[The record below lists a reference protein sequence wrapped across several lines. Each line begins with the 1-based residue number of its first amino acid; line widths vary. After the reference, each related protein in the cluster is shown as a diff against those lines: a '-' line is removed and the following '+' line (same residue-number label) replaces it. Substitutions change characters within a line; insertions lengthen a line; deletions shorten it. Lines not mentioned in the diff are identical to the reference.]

1 MKLLHRSALV
11 FLWASILF
19 AAQMAAESTA
29 ADSQPASVNRNEA
42 EVDVPRGTGDWPE
55 SLGNHRAK
63 IQVES
68 KADAVWVHL
77 PWRRHDADPDKK
89 QITIIDAATNQPVK
103 NVLRVRIEAE
113 SGDVLFQ
120 PSTAPGVYYVYYMPF
135 RLAPPEYCP
144 TTNYLSPTDTADA
157 AWKTACEPLVRKI
170 KSQATDGLAKAK
182 LIEFQAINDF
192 HRFDPMEL
200 PATAAE
206 MTKLLADNPGKSY
219 QVFPEDRRRPIR
231 MNDALPLRW
240 IRSGP
245 QDSFR
250 GEACRGEYY
259 VFQLGV
265 YAVTQDV
272 LDVRY
277 EAKPFR
283 LVGGDSDLGQL
294 TCFNTEGTDCR
305 GRPLVK
311 RVSVARGNVQPL
323 WFGVQIPPNAPP
335 GEYRT
340 TVTLRPKNVAATE
353 IEVAVTVND
362 QAIKNA
368 GDNELWRHSRLRWLN
383 STIGLDEEATP
394 PYTPIE
400 VADRTVHILGRHFR
414 FGDDGLPE
422 SIQTTFGQSVD
433 RLDAPV
439 QEILAGPV
447 RFAVET
453 AARGQ
458 DFVGVLAFVGGKA
471 KVVAKTSGAVTWES
485 TGRAGP
491 LSLHCRAKLEC
502 DGCVN
507 YWLTLSGKDLK
518 EAMELE
524 DIRLEIPLRREIATY
539 MMGLGRKGGRRPEKW
554 DWKWDP
560 RYANN
565 HFWIGDVRAGL
576 AGKLKHTE
584 DRWDTTNLRETGAY
598 KDWGNGG
605 LGGCRLREP
614 SADRVLLSVFTGR
627 RRLDPGVKLHF
638 NFSLAVTPFHP
649 IDPSHW
655 TWRHFHPFPW
665 ERFPTIDEI
674 VASRA
679 GILTVHQGAN
689 QRNPY
694 INYPFIVTESMKRL
708 AEQLHARNVKLK
720 LYYTI
725 RELSNY
731 TAEIWA
737 LRSLGDEIYLN
748 GPGFHLAD
756 QIDKTKKADKPAA
769 PKGPTGSSWLVEH
782 LRTSYVAAWHQ
793 PLSNGHCD
801 AAIATQGLSRW
812 HNYYLEGL
820 NWLIR
825 EIGIDGLYIDG
836 AGFDREII
844 KRIRKVMNRARPGCL
859 MDLHAGNSFVP
870 EYGNANPASLY
881 LELMPY
887 FDSLWFG
894 EMYDYNESP
903 DYWLVEISGIP
914 FGLTGEMLQDGGNRW
929 RGMLYGMTNR
939 LGWCGD
945 PRPLWKLWDD
955 FGIDKSRTIGY
966 WDPACPVKTGRND
979 VLATA
984 YVRNGQTLVSV
995 ASWAAKKESVKLQI
1009 DWKSLGLDPAKTE
1022 CVAPAITDFQPA
1034 AKFAIGGEIPID
1046 PARGWLLILR
1056 DTRSHK
1062 DQQP

>member
-1 MKLLHRSALV
+1 MKRPRRFVLV
-11 FLWASILF
+11 FLGASIVF
-19 AAQMAAESTA
+19 VTQAAAVNTV
-29 ADSQPASVNRNEA
+29 ADGQPATVNKNEA
-42 EVDVPRGTGDWPE
+42 EVDVPRGVGDWPE

-63 IQVES
+63 IQVDG

-77 PWRRHDADPDKK
+77 PWRRRDRDPEKK
-89 QITIIDAATNQPVK
+89 QITIVDAATNRPVK
-103 NVLRVRIEAE
+103 NVLPVRVEAE
-113 SGDVLFQ
+113 SGDLLFQ
-120 PSTAPGVYYVYYMPF
+120 PPTAPGVYYVYYMPF

-144 TTNYLSPTDTADA
+144 TTNYLPPTDTADA
-157 AWKTACEPLVRKI
+157 GWKAACEPLVGKI
-170 KSQATDGLAKAK
+170 KSRETDGLTKAK
-182 LIEFQAINDF
+182 LLEFQAINVF

-206 MTKLLADNPGKSY
+206 MQRLLAANSGRPY
-219 QVFPEDRRRPIR
+219 LVFPEDRRRPIR

-245 QDSFR
+245 QDTFQ
-250 GEACRGEYY
+250 GEAYRGEYY
-259 VFQLGV
+259 VFQLGI
-265 YAVTQDV
+265 YATAQDV

-277 EAKPFR
+277 ETKPFR
-283 LVGGDSDLGQL
+283 LAGADSDLGQL
-294 TCFNTEGTDCR
+294 TCFNTEGTDWR

-311 RVSVARGNVQPL
+311 RVSVARGTVQPL
-323 WFGVQIPPNAPP
+323 WFGVQVPPDAPP

-340 TVTLRPKNVAATE
+340 TVMLRPRNAPPSEIKVALK
-353 IEVAVTVND
+353 VND
-362 QAIKNA
+362 QAIRNA

-383 STIGLDEEATP
+383 STIGLDDEATP
-394 PYTPIE
+394 PYAAIE
-400 VADRTVHILGRHFR
+400 VSDRTVHILGRRFR

-422 SIQTTFGQSVD
+422 GIQTTFGQSVD
-433 RLDAPV
+433 RLDATP

-447 RFAVET
+447 RFIVET
-453 AARGQ
+453 ADGIQ
-458 DFVGVLAFVGGKA
+458 DFSGGKA

-485 TGRAGP
+485 TGRAGR
-491 LSLHCRAKLEC
+491 LALHCRAKLEC

-507 YWLTLSGKDLK
+507 YWLTLSGEELK
-518 EAMELE
+518 EPMQLE

-539 MMGLGRKGGRRPEKW
+539 MMGLGCKGGYRPEKW
-554 DWKWDP
+554 DWKWDA

-576 AGKLKHTE
+576 AGKLKHVE
-584 DRWDTTNLRETGAY
+584 ERWDTVSLSATGIY

-605 LGGCRLREP
+605 LGGARLREESP
-614 SADRVLLSVFTGR
+614 DRVVLTAFSGR
-627 RRLDPGVKLHF
+627 RKLEPGVKLHF
-638 NFSLAVTPFHP
+638 NFLLAVTPFHP
-649 IDPSHW
+649 VDPSHW

-665 ERFPTIDEI
+665 DRFPTIDE
-674 VASRA
+674 VVGNRA

-694 INYPFIVTESMKRL
+694 INYPFVVVEPMKRL
-708 AEQLHARNVKLK
+708 AEELHAHNVKLK

-737 LRSLGDEIYLN
+737 LRSLGDEVYLN

-756 QIDKTKKADKPAA
+756 QIDKAKLDKPAA
-769 PKGPTGSSWLVEH
+769 KGPTGSSWLVEH
-782 LRTSYVAAWHQ
+782 LRDGYVAAWHQ
-793 PLSNGHCD
+793 PLGNGHCD

-844 KRIRKVMNRARPGCL
+844 KRMRKVMNRARPGCL
-859 MDLHAGNSFVP
+859 MDLHSGNSFVP
-870 EYGNANPASLY
+870 EYGNVNPASCY

-894 EMYDYNESP
+894 EGYDYNESP
-903 DYWLVEISGIP
+903 DYWLVEMSGIP

-929 RGMLYGMTNR
+929 RGMVYGMTNR

-945 PRPLWKLWDD
+945 PRAIWRLWDE
-955 FGIDKSRTIGY
+955 FGIDRSRMIGY
-966 WDPACPVKTGRND
+966 WDPACPVKTGRKD
-979 VLATA
+979 ILATA
-984 YVRNGQTLVSV
+984 YFREGQTLVSV
-995 ASWAAKKESVKLQI
+995 ASWAAKKENVKLQI
-1009 DWKSLGLDPAKTE
+1009 DWKSLGLDPGKVE
-1022 CVAPAITDFQPA
+1022 CVAPAIKDFQPG
-1034 AKFAIGGEIPID
+1034 AKFVVGGEIPIE
-1046 PARGWLLILR
+1046 PGRGWLIILR
-1056 DTRSHK
+1056 KAEPQK
-1062 DQQP
+1062 DR